1 MFYEWMKVWHVHDA
15 GLGFSIVIFGGCW
28 NHRFC
33 IGCYGNLAYA
43 VFMRDVLYKLKT
55 QFPYIFCVW
64 FFILNL
70 YEMLLYLIFW
80 YHKSL
85 GFKIVDEEIL
95 FCSGWLSATVLLKEL
110 LKLDPSLTWDG
121 DFTGKEILL

>member
-1 MFYEWMKVWHVHDA
+1 
-15 GLGFSIVIFGGCW
+15 
-28 NHRFC
+28 
-33 IGCYGNLAYA
+33 
-43 VFMRDVLYKLKT
+43 
-55 QFPYIFCVW
+55 
-64 FFILNL
+64 
-70 YEMLLYLIFW
+70 MLLYLIFW